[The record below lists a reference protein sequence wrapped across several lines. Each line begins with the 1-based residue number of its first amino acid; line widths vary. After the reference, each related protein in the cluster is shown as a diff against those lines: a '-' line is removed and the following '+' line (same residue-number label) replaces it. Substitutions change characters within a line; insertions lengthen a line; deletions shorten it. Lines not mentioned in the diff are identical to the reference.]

1 MKRKINININDVMG
15 QEQKFE
21 SLLSFI
27 KFLEREISA
36 WSNLTHEISYTHPY
50 FTQRNQFQNALNTV
64 NGWKNQI
71 DTWGDTLLQQQITHL
86 QRNYLNSFRSY
97 WLWSGH
103 SFIPTWINSYKISKE
118 SGDAFIEA
126 IKDKSAN
133 NTQSFNAMKG
143 YILAYEFELQDES
156 SLTQRRNSEKKSIYQ
171 LRNQLNN
178 KTNELIQEVDDLED
192 DFNNWQTEIKKG
204 TNKLQSV
211 HKKLF
216 SRAQKQKEKN
226 FNTFMDKSEQNIE
239 DLEKT
244 YQEKLRL
251 EKPAIYWNKKADIY
265 KKQGLFW
272 SAILFVVLVF
282 GIGLFGYYFLE
293 WTKGASLALK
303 FNSLQGAVIFM
314 TMITI
319 YAILIK
325 SISKMVFSSF
335 HLQRDSEEREQLT
348 YVYLS
353 LTNEDGAIDEDSR
366 KIVLQA
372 LFSRADSG
380 LLHKDSSPTM
390 PGLNE
395 LIKASGGR

>member
-50 FTQRNQFQNALNTV
+50 FTQRNQFQNALNIV

-71 DTWGDTLLQQQITHL
+71 DTWDDTRLQQQITHL
-86 QRNYLNSFRSY
+86 QGSYLNNFRY
-97 WLWSGH
+97 HWLWSGH

-133 NTQSFNAMKG
+133 NIQSFNAMKG

-178 KTNELIQEVDDLED
+178 KTNELIQEVDDFED

-216 SRAQKQKEKN
+216 SRAQKQKEKK

>member
-50 FTQRNQFQNALNTV
+50 FTQKNKFQNILKAV
-64 NGWKNQI
+64 NYWKNKI
-71 DTWGDTLLQQQITHL
+71 DTWDDTQLQQQITNL

-133 NTQSFNAMKG
+133 NTQNFNAMKG

-178 KTNELIQEVDDLED
+178 KTNELIQEVDDFED

>member
-50 FTQRNQFQNALNTV
+50 FTQKNKFQNILKAV
-64 NGWKNQI
+64 NYWKNKI
-71 DTWGDTLLQQQITHL
+71 DTWDDTQLQQQITNL

-133 NTQSFNAMKG
+133 NIQSFNAMKG

-156 SLTQRRNSEKKSIYQ
+156 RLTQRRNSEKKSIYQ

-178 KTNELIQEVDDLED
+178 KTNELIQEVDDFED

>member
-50 FTQRNQFQNALNTV
+50 FTQRNQFQNILKAV
-64 NGWKNQI
+64 NYWKNKI
-71 DTWGDTLLQQQITHL
+71 DTWDDTQLQQQITNL

-133 NTQSFNAMKG
+133 NIQSFNAMKG

-178 KTNELIQEVDDLED
+178 KTNELIQEVDDFED

>member
-71 DTWGDTLLQQQITHL
+71 DTWDDTLLQQQITHL
-86 QRNYLNSFRSY
+86 QRNYLYSFRSY

-133 NTQSFNAMKG
+133 NTQNFNAMKG

-178 KTNELIQEVDDLED
+178 KTNELIQEVDDFED

-216 SRAQKQKEKN
+216 SRAQKQKEKK

>member
-71 DTWGDTLLQQQITHL
+71 DTWDDTQLQQQITNL

-133 NTQSFNAMKG
+133 NIQSFNAMKG

-178 KTNELIQEVDDLED
+178 KTNELIQEVDDFED